1 MDAPKKV
8 KVREVSAILT
18 PSLITD
24 ALFHFGNAKI
34 EYLECA
40 LLRTI
45 VEDEHGTSIPGIG
58 ATIFSPMWF
67 EKNPEKSFEERQRAL
82 EDSIAQAARLYQSH
96 DGAPAWNLHQEIENE
111 TRRINTNKRFNDLT
125 AGFGCALLDSAVID
139 AVCRATDQGI
149 RGAITTNS
157 LGLGP
162 ELTHPTT
169 RNATKELKC
178 TPHTRSR

>member
-8 KVREVSAILT
+8 KVREVRLYSRPA
-18 PSLITD
+18 SLRMP
-24 ALFHFGNAKI
+24 FHFGNAKI

-45 VEDEHGTSIPGIG
+45 VEDEHGTSLAGIG

-96 DGAPAWNLHQEIENE
+96 VCPKAYP
-111 TRRINTNKRFNDLT
+111 RKKRNVNQTTSANDLT
-125 AGFGCALLDSAVID
+125 AGFGCALLDSD
-139 AVCRATDQGI
+139 YRC
-149 RGAITTNS
+149 
-157 LGLGP
+157 
-162 ELTHPTT
+162 
-169 RNATKELKC
+169 C
-178 TPHTRSR
+178 M